1 MGDYRITRKGVIT
14 LVMISLLAVMALIK
28 GSIYLAVFS
37 FIFSASALALIVYEV
52 LLNKS

>member
-1 MGDYRITRKGVIT
+1 MGDYRITRKGVMILT
-14 LVMISLLAVMALIK
+14 LISILAIAALMK

-52 LLNKS
+52 LLNK